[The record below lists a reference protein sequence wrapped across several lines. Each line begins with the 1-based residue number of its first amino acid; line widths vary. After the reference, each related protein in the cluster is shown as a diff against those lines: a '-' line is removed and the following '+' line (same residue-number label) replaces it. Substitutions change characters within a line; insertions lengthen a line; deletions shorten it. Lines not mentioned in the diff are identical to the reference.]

1 MAKVSIIMGAYNCEE
16 TLEDSIN
23 SILNQTFTDWE
34 FVICDDASTDN
45 TLQVLE
51 EYKRKYPDKFV
62 ILHNE
67 KNLMLAGSLNRC
79 LEYAEGEYIAR
90 MDADDIS
97 VYTRLE
103 KQVRFLDDNPK
114 YSVVG
119 TYMQSFNENG
129 LHEVIPNKAEP
140 TKFDLPKSNA
150 FHHAT
155 IMMRKSAYKELN
167 GYTVSERTR
176 RVEDVD
182 LWFRFFEKGYCG
194 YTLQEPL
201 YQVRIDSDAYKRR
214 KFKYCVDA
222 SKVLFCGIKRLNL
235 PIKSYIYVLKPI
247 VSYFTP
253 QKMKDFFRKKYS
265 EEEK

>member
-90 MDADDIS
+90 MDADDIA
-97 VYTRLE
+97 VNTRLE

-114 YSVVG
+114 
-119 TYMQSFNENG
+119 
-129 LHEVIPNKAEP
+129 
-140 TKFDLPKSNA
+140 
-150 FHHAT
+150 
-155 IMMRKSAYKELN
+155 
-167 GYTVSERTR
+167 
-176 RVEDVD
+176 
-182 LWFRFFEKGYCG
+182 
-194 YTLQEPL
+194 
-201 YQVRIDSDAYKRR
+201 
-214 KFKYCVDA
+214 
-222 SKVLFCGIKRLNL
+222 
-235 PIKSYIYVLKPI
+235 
-247 VSYFTP
+247 
-253 QKMKDFFRKKYS
+253 
-265 EEEK
+265 